1 MPGPLA
7 DVRVLDLT
15 SVVMGP
21 FATQI
26 LGDLGADVITV
37 EDVKGDTNR
46 TMGLGPHPQFS
57 GVSLNLLR
65 NKRNISLD
73 LRHPEGLEA
82 CLRLAEQ
89 SDIRITNLRPGSLT
103 RLGLDYESVRARSPR
118 IIYCQAAGWPS
129 DSPEADKPA
138 YDDVVQAAS
147 GVAAVFQL
155 RDGDPS
161 IAPTIMA
168 DKLSG
173 MTIVYG
179 VLAALHHRDTTGE
192 GQRLEVP
199 MVEAVRAFMLAEH
212 LSAAATVPPI
222 GPAGLPRVLLPGRHP
237 QRSADGWIHVLPY
250 TAKNY
255 NDLFAAGGR
264 HDLVDDTR
272 MATRWSRLEFAA
284 ELYREV
290 AELILTRTT
299 AEWLAYCELHD
310 IPAGPVRT
318 LDELV
323 EELPVADHPI
333 VGEYRVLPGGVRF
346 DATPASVRRHAPLVG
361 QHGDEVLAEI
371 GYTAAEV
378 AALRAEGVLHTLAAT
393 DPLP

>member
-1 MPGPLA
+1 MSGPLA

-21 FATQI
+21 LATQI

-73 LRHPEGLEA
+73 LRHPDGLEA
-82 CLRLAEQ
+82 CLRLAERA
-89 SDIRITNLRPGSLT
+89 DILITNLRPGSLA

-118 IIYCQAAGWPS
+118 IVYCQAQGWPT
-129 DSPEADKPA
+129 DSPEGDKPA

-147 GVAAVFQL
+147 GVAAAFQL
-155 RDGDPS
+155 RDGDPA

-173 MTIVYG
+173 LTIVYG
-179 VLAALHHRDTTGE
+179 VLAALHHRDATGE

-199 MVEAVRAFMLAEH
+199 MVEATRAFLLAEH
-212 LSAAATVPPI
+212 MSAAATVPPI
-222 GPAGLPRVLLPGRHP
+222 ASAGLPRVLLPGRHP
-237 QRSADGWIHVLPY
+237 QRTADGWIQVLPY
-250 TAKNY
+250 SAKNY

-264 HDLVDDTR
+264 HDLIDDER

-290 AELILTRTT
+290 AELMLTRTT
-299 AEWLAYCELHD
+299 ADWLAYCDERD

-323 EELPVADHPI
+323 DELPVATHP
-333 VGEYRVLPGGVRF
+333 VAGEYRVLPGGVRF
-346 DATPASVRRHAPLVG
+346 GTTPTAVRRHAPLVG
-361 QHGDEVLAEI
+361 QHGEEVLAEV
-371 GYTAAEV
+371 GYSAAEL
-378 AALRAEGVLHTLAAT
+378 AALREAGVLRSLSADDH
-393 DPLP
+393 LP